1 MYICDIPFHTMC
13 SREHPFP
20 ADETAT
26 AEPLLVE
33 GDANDPGEFMRDGG
47 GATNDAVGFH
57 GAVLTTV
64 G

>member
-1 MYICDIPFHTMC
+1 MC

-33 GDANDPGEFMRDGG
+33 GDANDPGELMGDGG
-47 GATNDAVGFH
+47 GATNDAVRFH